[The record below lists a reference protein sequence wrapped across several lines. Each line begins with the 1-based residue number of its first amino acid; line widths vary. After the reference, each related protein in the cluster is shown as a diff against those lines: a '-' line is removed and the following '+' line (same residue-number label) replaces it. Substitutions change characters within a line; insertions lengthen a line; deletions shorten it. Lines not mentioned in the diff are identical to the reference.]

1 MKFVVE
7 ISFVQRR
14 LMGKVTAIVPVLFIV
29 LVVLIV
35 NIILCVLFT
44 KPGLNVIKQEAKLP
58 G

>member
-1 MKFVVE
+1 VVE

-14 LMGKVTAIVPVLFIV
+14 LMGKVTAIVPVLFMV